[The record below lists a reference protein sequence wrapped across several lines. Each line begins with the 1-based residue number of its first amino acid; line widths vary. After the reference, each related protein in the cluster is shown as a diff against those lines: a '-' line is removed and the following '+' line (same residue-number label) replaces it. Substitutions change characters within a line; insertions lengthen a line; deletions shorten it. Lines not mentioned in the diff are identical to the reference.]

1 MNLRNLCLLGLLKDV
16 ESLCLFLLQTRLW
29 TIWAGEDAGY
39 SVSDTE
45 CENEIEK
52 LKQEMTKVY
61 NYSQGFDISLA
72 SHTLHKKEGSGCV
85 DLMIWSMRNVC
96 S

>member
-61 NYSQGFDISLA
+61 NYSQGL
-72 SHTLHKKEGSGCV
+72 TLV
-85 DLMIWSMRNVC
+85 
-96 S
+96 